1 MPSTIS
7 KKRLHELRIA
17 FDFFDRNKD
26 GRISYKEL
34 AEIMTSLGE
43 PVNEREVREL
53 ILEVDLNGDGY
64 VDFEEFV
71 NMMTKKPVDELE
83 MMIELRKTFRLF
95 DKNGDGQ
102 ISVQELRE
110 SLSSLGEEISE
121 DEAREM
127 IKEADVDGDG
137 YINFEEF
144 ARVMVI

>member
-1 MPSTIS
+1 MLNSLS
-7 KKRLHELRIA
+7 KRRLHELKTA
-17 FDFFDRNKD
+17 FDFFDKNKD

-34 AEIMTSLGE
+34 AEIISSLGD
-43 PVNEREVREL
+43 PVSERDVREC

-71 NMMTKKPVDELE
+71 NMMTKKPVDEIE
-83 MMIELRKTFRLF
+83 MMMELRKTFRLF

-110 SLSSLGEEISE
+110 SLWSLGEEISE
-121 DEAREM
+121 EEAREM
-127 IKEADVDGDG
+127 IQEADVDGDG

>member
-1 MPSTIS
+1 MQNSLS
-7 KKRLHELRIA
+7 KRRLQELKTA
-17 FDFFDRNKD
+17 FDFFDKNKD

-34 AEIMTSLGE
+34 AEIISSLGDTVSE
-43 PVNEREVREL
+43 TEVREC

-110 SLSSLGEEISE
+110 SLSSLGEEITE
-121 DEAREM
+121 EEAKEM
-127 IKEADVDGDG
+127 IQEADVDGDG